1 MLHLV
6 VSWNMLG
13 VPLDHHTGTG
23 VRTVRDGGWQVS
35 SADSRCW
42 VRVRVQE
49 QMAVI
54 QFL

>member
-13 VPLDHHTGTG
+13 VPLNHHTGTG

-49 QMAVI
+49 QMVVI